1 MFSLWTVDLGC
12 TNLHFGTES
21 KASYLNK
28 RALATWVRTTE
39 EEEEEE
45 EEREEEGEGEE
56 EDKEEKV
63 KEEED

>member
-21 KASYLNK
+21 KASYWNK

-39 EEEEEE
+39 EEEEG
-45 EEREEEGEGEE
+45 EEEGEGEE

-63 KEEED
+63 KEED